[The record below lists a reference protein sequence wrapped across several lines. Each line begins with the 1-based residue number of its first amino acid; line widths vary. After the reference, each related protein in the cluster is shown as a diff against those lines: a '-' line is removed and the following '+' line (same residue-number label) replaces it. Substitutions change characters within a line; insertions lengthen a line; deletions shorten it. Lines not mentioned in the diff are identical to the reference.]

1 MMKKVLKWIGIALS
15 GLVGLL
21 VLALIGLT
29 ISANNRLN
37 KIYEVT
43 PAAVNIPTD
52 AATLERGKY
61 IFDTSCAGCHGDNLA
76 GTRFFDDPALG
87 YIPAPNLTA
96 GQGGI
101 GGIYTD
107 ADFVRAIRHGLD
119 AGGKPLMIMPS
130 KAYWYFSDEDL
141 GAVIAYVKSA
151 APVDNDWGEKALKP
165 MGRILLAVGALG
177 DVLAAEGLDHAGPR
191 PAAPNRGLTAEYG
204 EYLVNTGDCR
214 ACHGEVLSGGTSL
227 EPGAPFSPNLT
238 PGGVLA
244 SWSAAEFIE
253 TLRTGITPYGRR
265 LDANFMPYEEYG
277 RLTDEDLTAMFL
289 YLQSLPAMDTATK

>member
-1 MMKKVLKWIGIALS
+1 MMKKVLKWFGIALA
-15 GLVGLL
+15 GLVGFL
-21 VLALIGLT
+21 VLAVIGLT
-29 ISANNRLN
+29 ASANNRLN
-37 KIYEVT
+37 KTYEVT
-43 PAAVNIPTD
+43 PAAVSIPAD
-52 AATLERGKY
+52 AAAIERGKY
-61 IFDTSCAGCHGDNLA
+61 IYSTSCAGCHGDDLA

-107 ADFVRAIRHGLD
+107 TDFVCAIRHGLD
-119 AGGKPLMIMPS
+119 SGNKPLMIMPS

-151 APVDNDWGEKALKP
+151 SPVDNKLGEKALKP
-165 MGRILLAVGALG
+165 MGRILLALGALS
-177 DVLAAEGLDHAGPR
+177 DVFAAEGLDHAGPR

-204 EYLVNTGDCR
+204 AYLVNTGDCR
-214 ACHGEVLSGGTSL
+214 ACHGEALAGGKST

-244 SWSAAEFIE
+244 SWSAAEFSE
-253 TLRTGITPYGRR
+253 TLRTGVTPYGRQ

-277 RLTDEDLTAMFL
+277 RLTDDDLTAMFL
-289 YLQSLPAMDTATK
+289 